1 MAFDAAVYKATTK
14 EQWDEAAEAWHRW
27 GPTLEE
33 WLGESTEAMLD
44 AAAVGPGSRV
54 LDVAGGAGG
63 QAIAAARRTGPTG
76 SVVVTDLSPSI
87 LAYAD
92 RAAVEAGLRHVTTAV
107 VDGEE
112 LGSQW
117 SQEFDAVICRLGL
130 NYFPDQARALRG
142 IRSSLREGGRFA
154 AIVYSTAD
162 RNAFFSVP
170 VALIRTY
177 AGLGAPLPGQPGP
190 FGLGDS
196 AAARNLLT
204 AAGFRDVS
212 VRTLGA
218 PLRMPS
224 AADCLAFE
232 RESFGALHQMLAGV
246 PAGERPLVWADIE
259 VALGQFET
267 GETGG
272 GFVGPCELHVLSG
285 TR

>member
-1 MAFDAAVYKATTK
+1 MTFDAVAYKATTK
-14 EQWDEAAEAWHRW
+14 DQWDEAAEAWHRW

-44 AAAVGPGSRV
+44 AAGVGEGSRV

-63 QAIAAARRTGPTG
+63 QALAAARRTGPSG
-76 SVVVTDLSPSI
+76 SVVVTDLSPGI
-87 LAYAD
+87 LGYAEL
-92 RAAVEAGLRHVTTAV
+92 AADEGGLDHLTTAV

-112 LGSQW
+112 VGSRW

-130 NYFPDQARALRG
+130 IYFPDQARGLQG

-170 VALIRTY
+170 VGLIRKR

-190 FGLGDS
+190 FSLGDP
-196 AAARNLLT
+196 AAARDALV
-204 AAGFRDVS
+204 AAGFEDVT
-212 VRTLGA
+212 VRTLDA
-218 PLRMPS
+218 PLRLPS
-224 AADCLAFE
+224 AADCVRFE
-232 RESFGALHQMLAGV
+232 RESFGALHQMLSGV
-246 PAGERPLVWADIE
+246 PEDERAQVWADIE
-259 VALGQFET
+259 LALREYET
-267 GETGG
+267 AD

>member
-44 AAAVGPGSRV
+44 VAAVGPGSRV

-63 QAIAAARRTGPTG
+63 QALAAARRTGPTG
-76 SVVVTDLSPSI
+76 SVVVTDLSPAI
-87 LAYAD
+87 LAYAE
-92 RAAVEAGLRHVTTAV
+92 RSAAEEGLRHLTTVV

-117 SQEFDAVICRLGL
+117 SHEFDAVICRLGL
-130 NYFPDQARALRG
+130 NYFPDQARALLG

-190 FGLGDS
+190 FSLGDS
-196 AAARNLLT
+196 AAARDLLT

-218 PLRMPS
+218 PLRLPS
-224 AADCLAFE
+224 PADCVRFE
-232 RESFGALHQMLAGV
+232 RESFGALHQMLSTV
-246 PAGERPLVWADIE
+246 PDDERPQVWADIE
-259 VALGQFET
+259 GALGEFD
-267 GETGG
+267 TGG